1 MYEMSTG
8 QIRIILVDDH
18 KLVRDSWK
26 ALLETNPRF
35 QVIGDY
41 DNGITAIEE
50 AKKFIP
56 DIMLVDINM
65 KPMNGFA
72 VTESITLSNPSIKII
87 GLSVNNQPMYAIKM
101 LELGASGYFTKTS
114 PLDEICWGIIAV
126 INGEIYIC
134 EEIKR
139 KMPPT
144 IE

>member
-1 MYEMSTG
+1 MTEINTD

-18 KLVRDSWK
+18 KLVRDLWK
-26 ALLETNPRF
+26 VLLETNSRF

-50 AKKFIP
+50 AQKLLP

-65 KPMNGFA
+65 KPINGFA
-72 VTESITLSNPSIKII
+72 VTESIIKSNPSIKII

-101 LELGASGYFTKTS
+101 IELGGRGYFTKTS
-114 PLDEICWGIIAV
+114 HLDEICRGIV
-126 INGEIYIC
+126 SVMNGEIYIC

-139 KMPPT
+139 KMPPSN
-144 IE
+144 E